1 MTAIEYTWGGWGDI
15 PIPADY
21 DGDSKTDIGVF
32 RPFTGKWYIWRSGT
46 MTAIEYTWGG
56 WGDIPSRRTT
66 TATARPTLATFDPP
80 PASGTRQ
87 SGTMTAIEYTWAAGV
102 TSRS

>member
-32 RPFTGKWYIWRSGT
+32 RRLHRQVVHLAVGHDDRHRD
-46 MTAIEYTWGG
+46 TWGG
-56 WGDIPSRRTT
+56 WGDIPIPADYDGDSKTDIGV
-66 TATARPTLATFDPP
+66 FDPP
-80 PASGTRQ
+80 PASGT
-87 SGTMTAIEYTWAAGV
+87 SGGRA
-102 TSRS
+102 R